1 MDIGI
6 YATTHGIGYRDENDF
21 FLKSASPH
29 EMRPVRIAQLAEAA
43 GFHSMWFP
51 DHVCMPTGSS
61 SAHVANASGKRAYEA
76 RHNMLDAAVTMG
88 AVASGTSTL
97 KLGTSVLIVP
107 YQESAQRRAAVRDHR
122 SALRRPSD
130 AWGWRRLDEG
140 GVRCPWP
147 AVR

>member
-21 FLKSASPH
+21 FLKAAPLE

-76 RHNMLDAAVTMG
+76 RHNMLDAAGTKG
-88 AVASGTSTL
+88 AVAASTNTL
-97 KLGTSVLIVP
+97 KLGTSVLIAT
-107 YQESAQRRAAVRDHR
+107 YRNQ
-122 SALRRPSD
+122 PSD
-130 AWGWRRLDEG
+130 A
-140 GVRCPWP
+140 PQFHT
-147 AVR
+147 